1 MVKYWSNIIADDCSL
16 INVMKYREGR
26 EVEHLCEELFRHI
39 SVVVTM
45 YHRYY
50 VTMYLWFP
58 FVALRQRHYFRLI
71 PE

>member
-1 MVKYWSNIIADDCSL
+1 MGQVQVNIDIIVDNCSL
-16 INVMKYREGR
+16 INVMKYRAGI
-26 EVEHLCEELFRHI
+26 EVEHLCERI
-39 SVVVTM
+39 CVVVTM

-50 VTMYLWFP
+50 MTKYLWLP